1 MTNSS
6 YVGRVGGLAVALG
19 IGAAVASG
27 NAVAS
32 ASPSTAT
39 AGSAGEATPSATVGS
54 AGAPD
59 PFRPRKG
66 RPGRRRHSPDTTHI
80 TGPALR
86 APAPDAAHPQ
96 STNAGSTDRF
106 VRPASASVVTNTIE
120 SQVGKSAQ
128 PATTTTSTS
137 AFTLAAAHSQPV
149 IAQAAPATLTAPVTP
164 SINTLTDVLAA
175 FGLAPLASN
184 HPLAPAEP
192 PVMWGLLSWTRRQNA
207 ETAFDQSPTTVADTI
222 QNSLVADPADPPS
235 VANAQPA
242 AAQGASAVV
251 AQKQLA
257 APTTAAAPAQEA
269 AAQAAASP
277 SLGQIFRYTFF
288 NKAPTVSPS
297 SSSPVTGNLNATGP
311 SGATL
316 TYTVTQGPT
325 QGSVVVSP
333 VGSYTYTPGA
343 DLASTGGTDSF
354 TITVDDGS
362 AYRLPGVRGVI
373 RGWLHSFAQ
382 AIGLSGP
389 DTTTATITVSA
400 VQPPSGFTA
409 TTLVSGLTEPTDMA
423 FLPDGRMLITEKGGQ
438 VLVASSA
445 DQVQSTPLIT
455 LPTDS
460 TFRVG
465 CGVSR

>member
-1 MTNSS
+1 MPTTTTWRNWFAPAAWDWARASDLILRQAGSQLGKLASAPRLAIGRRIQRKLERGQLPSSRPGHQCHRVLQALSRPIFSKFCFYRHPSDEKFARHQSVRRQIPEQWWARSRSQGEAMMTNSS

-192 PVMWGLLSWTRRQNA
+192 PIMWGLLSWTRRQNA

-222 QNSLVADPADPPS
+222 QNSLVADPADPPAWPMRS
-235 VANAQPA
+235 RPPPK
-242 AAQGASAVV
+242 G
-251 AQKQLA
+251 
-257 APTTAAAPAQEA
+257 
-269 AAQAAASP
+269 
-277 SLGQIFRYTFF
+277 
-288 NKAPTVSPS
+288 
-297 SSSPVTGNLNATGP
+297 PV
-311 SGATL
+311 
-316 TYTVTQGPT
+316 
-325 QGSVVVSP
+325 
-333 VGSYTYTPGA
+333 
-343 DLASTGGTDSF
+343 
-354 TITVDDGS
+354 
-362 AYRLPGVRGVI
+362 RL
-373 RGWLHSFAQ
+373 
-382 AIGLSGP
+382 
-389 DTTTATITVSA
+389 
-400 VQPPSGFTA
+400 
-409 TTLVSGLTEPTDMA
+409 
-423 FLPDGRMLITEKGGQ
+423 
-438 VLVASSA
+438 
-445 DQVQSTPLIT
+445 
-455 LPTDS
+455 
-460 TFRVG
+460 
-465 CGVSR
+465 SRRSN